1 MEQSK
6 KYKNLIF
13 DVGGVIFDDGKDN
26 MKKVVGE
33 GYDQIYKKAYGKGFK
48 ECLLGNKK
56 VSELIEDLKDD
67 ELYEKLKYVLSYEN
81 LNVSYPIIKENFLY
95 IKSLQ
100 DSYDM
105 YLLTNITEDSYNYIN
120 SVIDIDSIF
129 KGGIYSYQD
138 GVVKPNFD
146 IYNLLLEKYNLKKE
160 ECIFFDDKEKNVM
173 AAKSLGIKSV
183 VFKSLDDLKSSLK

>member
-1 MEQSK
+1 MEESK

-13 DVGGVIFDDGKDN
+13 DVGGVIFDDSKDN

-95 IKSLQ
+95 IKTLK
-100 DSYDM
+100 DNYDM

-138 GVVKPNFD
+138 GISKPD
-146 IYNLLLEKYNLKKE
+146 PEIYNLLLNRYNLKKE
-160 ECIFFDDKEKNVM
+160 ECIFFDDKEKNVD
-173 AAKSLGIKSV
+173 AANKLGIKSV
-183 VFKSLDDLKSSLK
+183 VFKSLDDLKNNIK

>member
-95 IKSLQ
+95 IKTLK
-100 DSYDM
+100 DNYDM

-138 GVVKPNFD
+138 GTSKPD
-146 IYNLLLEKYNLKKE
+146 PEIYNLLLNRYNLKKE
-160 ECIFFDDKEKNVM
+160 ECIFFDDKEKNVD
-173 AAKSLGIKSV
+173 AANKLGIKSV
-183 VFKSLDDLKSSLK
+183 VFNSLDDLKNNIK

>member
-95 IKSLQ
+95 IKSLK
-100 DSYDM
+100 DNYDM